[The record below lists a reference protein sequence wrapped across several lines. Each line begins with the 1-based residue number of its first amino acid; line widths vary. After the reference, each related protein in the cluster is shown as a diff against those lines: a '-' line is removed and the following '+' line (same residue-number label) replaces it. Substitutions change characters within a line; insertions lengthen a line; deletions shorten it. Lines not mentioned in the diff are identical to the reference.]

1 MLANRYAEQ
10 IERLLSPLVG
20 DFVAKMAV
28 KSQCKSLGITPDEIR
43 QQDLEAL
50 SKKIGD
56 ALAFHGH
63 KNEADKIVGMIKNMK

>member
-1 MLANRYAEQ
+1 MANRFAEQ

-28 KSQCKSLGITPDEIR
+28 KSQCKSLGITPDNIAK
-43 QQDLEAL
+43 QNLEPL

-63 KNEADKIVGMIKNMK
+63 KEKANKIVETIKSMG

>member
-1 MLANRYAEQ
+1 MANRYAAQ
-10 IERLLSPLVG
+10 IESLLSPLVG

-28 KSQCKSLGITPDEIR
+28 KSQCKSLGIIPEEID
-43 QQDLEAL
+43 QKNLEAL

-63 KNEADKIVGMIKNMK
+63 KNEAEKIVGKIKNMR